1 MTLTHHTRARAWLIT
16 PGLVPSRFE
25 TARTA
30 GAGVA
35 LVDLEDSVA
44 MPDKHAARTTAA
56 TFFDR
61 PDVACVLGVRI
72 NAPATIEGTR
82 DLVAIA
88 DYTTKPDLI
97 LVPKVESARDIELV
111 AGVLDTDGYTPDMW
125 ALIETP
131 RAINTLASITQAP
144 RLGGVVFGSA
154 DYAASVGC
162 GLDWDALLYARCSVV
177 NSARAAG
184 ITAIDAPAWDLNDL
198 DALRREAEQGKNLGF
213 YGKGAVH
220 PRQVAVINETF
231 APTAE
236 EIARARAVLS
246 AGQQSGQRITSV
258 DGRMVGTPFFT
269 AAHALLADLDQ
280 PAGPGRSEPHREP

>member
-1 MTLTHHTRARAWLIT
+1 MTLTNRARAWLIT
-16 PGLVPSRFE
+16 PGSVPTRFE

-35 LVDLEDSVA
+35 VVDLEDSVA
-44 MPDKHAARTTAA
+44 MPDKHMARTTAA
-56 TFFDR
+56 KFFDVL
-61 PDVACVLGVRI
+61 DATCILGVRP
-72 NAPATIEGTR
+72 NAPTTLEGTR

-88 DYTTKPDLI
+88 EYTTKPDII
-97 LVPKVESARDIELV
+97 LVPKVEYARDIELV
-111 AGVLDTDGYTPDMW
+111 AGVLDTDGYTPDIW

-131 RAINTLASITQAP
+131 LAIDTLASITRAP

-162 GLDWDALLYARCSVV
+162 GLDWSALLYARSSLV
-177 NSARAAG
+177 NTAGAAG
-184 ITAIDAPAWDLNDL
+184 IPAIDAPAWDLNDL
-198 DALRREAEQGKNLGF
+198 DTLRREAEKGKNLGF
-213 YGKGAVH
+213 YSKGAVH

-236 EIARARAVLS
+236 EIARARAILS
-246 AGQQSGQRITSV
+246 AGQQSGHRITSV

-269 AAHALLADLDQ
+269 AAQALIADIDQ
-280 PAGPGRSEPHREP
+280 